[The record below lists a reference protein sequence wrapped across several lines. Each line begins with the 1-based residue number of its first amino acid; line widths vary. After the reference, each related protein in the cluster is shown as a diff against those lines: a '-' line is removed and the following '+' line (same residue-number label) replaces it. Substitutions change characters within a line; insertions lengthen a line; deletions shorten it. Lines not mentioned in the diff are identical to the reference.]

1 MANNARTLG
10 FGNSEFATSASDPHA
25 ISVSHRTNSLRRSS
39 ASATAPPQSAAAASG
54 TSCAAPMS
62 PTMADDL
69 VSSYTWT
76 GNAT

>member
-1 MANNARTLG
+1 MTNSATTLG

-25 ISVSHRTNSLRRSS
+25 ISVSQRTSSVRRSS

-62 PTMADDL
+62 PTIADDF
-69 VSSYTWT
+69 VSAYTWT